1 MVELGMNPDEPF
13 KTTLIG
19 WNLEKALQDASERT
33 ASDWERY
40 LGMDV
45 ELIILNNEE
54 WSDQIVTGNFDTE
67 AIIGYNS
74 GWLDP
79 DDLFYNRFYSESTTN
94 RLNVNDPQLDEWIL
108 AGRKELDPVK
118 RRAIY
123 DQMQI
128 YLAEKQY
135 TWIVPNW
142 TNNSLFPEWVQNPG
156 PHLQSNPG
164 DMVLQMWMSED
175 APSRDRMATQ

>member
-1 MVELGMNPDEPF
+1 
-13 KTTLIG
+13 
-19 WNLEKALQDASERT
+19 
-33 ASDWERY
+33 
-40 LGMDV
+40 MDV

-54 WSDQIVTGNFDTE
+54 WSEQIVTGSFDTE
-67 AIIGYNS
+67 AILGYNS

-79 DDLFYNRFYSESTTN
+79 DDLFYNRYYSESTTN

-108 AGRKELDPVK
+108 AGRTELDPQK

-135 TWIVPNW
+135 TWIVP
-142 TNNSLFPEWVQNPG
+142 TG
-156 PHLQSNPG
+156 PTTRCSQSG
-164 DMVLQMWMSED
+164 SR
-175 APSRDRMATQ
+175 APDRTCSPTLGTWSSRCG